1 MKKLYIKP
9 ELKISVFRAE
19 NVVTESVQDPKLN
32 PNAITAKKNLGDVDN
47 VTTIEYVKLKTV
59 R

>member
-9 ELKISVFRAE
+9 EWKISVFHAE
-19 NVVTESVQDPKLN
+19 NIITESMQDPRFN
-32 PNAITAKKNLGDVDN
+32 PNAIKAKENLGDIDN